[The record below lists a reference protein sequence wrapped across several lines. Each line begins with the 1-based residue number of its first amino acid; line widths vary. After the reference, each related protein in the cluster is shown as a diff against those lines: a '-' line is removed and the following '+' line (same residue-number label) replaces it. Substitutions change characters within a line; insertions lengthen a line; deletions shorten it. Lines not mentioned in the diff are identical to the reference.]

1 MFNRPAPP
9 YRTNVTF
16 KAIPAPQP
24 TLEQGLNLHRRG
36 DLEGAA
42 RVYQA
47 LLRTQPHNAE
57 ALHLLGVAT
66 EGLGNSQQGIELME
80 QALAIDPGL
89 ASAHLNRANALKRV
103 GRYQDALAGYTAALQ
118 LKPDYP
124 MAHSN
129 RGATLETQGR
139 YTEAMAAYDQALEL
153 DPTYADA
160 RWNKAAL
167 CLLLG
172 DFDRGWPLFESR
184 WNVAAHGLG
193 LRGLTQPQW
202 LGDAPLAGQT
212 LLIHAEQGLGDT
224 IQFCRLALE
233 TRAKGAKVVLEV
245 PSALKCLLGSL
256 HPDISVIAQGEP
268 LPPFDLHC
276 PIASLPLAL
285 RLQLGTIP
293 APRAYLHAT
302 ESRCQAWSDRLGP
315 RERLRV
321 GLVWS
326 GNPAHLNDQSR
337 SLPLAELLAALP
349 KTCDFF
355 SLQKEVRPS
364 DAALLQANPHIRHW
378 GSELTDFGD
387 TAALCEH
394 MDLVISVD
402 TSVAHLA
409 AAIGRPTWV
418 LLPAHPDWRWLLGR
432 DDSPWYPTVR
442 LFRQQMLGQWGGA
455 LERMTAAL
463 LRRSATK
470 SDATR

>member
-233 TRAKGAKVVLEV
+233 TRARGAKVVLEV

-285 RLQLGTIP
+285 RLNLQSIP
-293 APRAYLHAT
+293 APSQYLQAPEKNRTHWR
-302 ESRCQAWSDRLGP
+302 SRLPTRQRK
-315 RERLRV
+315 RV

-326 GNPAHLNDQSR
+326 GNPAHLNDGKR
-337 SLPLAELLAALP
+337 SLPLSTLIRALP
-349 KTCDFF
+349 PTFDYY
-355 SLQKEVRPS
+355 SLQKEVRS
-364 DAALLQANPHIRHW
+364 EDAKTLANHPEITHW
-378 GSELTDFGD
+378 GQALEDFAD
-387 TAALCEH
+387 TAALCEE
-394 MDLVISVD
+394 MDLIISVD

-409 AAIGRPTWV
+409 AALGRPTWI
-418 LLPAHPDWRWLLGR
+418 LLPALPDWRWLLER
-432 DDSPWYPTVR
+432 SDSPWYPSVH
-442 LFRQQMLGQWGGA
+442 LFRQTVLGQWDA
-455 LERMTAAL
+455 PLKKLPEF
-463 LRRSATK
+463 LRQFQSH
-470 SDATR
+470 SSGHL